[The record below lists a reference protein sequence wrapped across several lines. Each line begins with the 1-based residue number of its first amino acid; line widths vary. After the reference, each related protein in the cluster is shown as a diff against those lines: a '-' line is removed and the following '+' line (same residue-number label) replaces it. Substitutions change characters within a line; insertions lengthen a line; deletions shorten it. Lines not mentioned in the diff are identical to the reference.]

1 MTKKIILAETA
12 GFCMGVSLALRKLDQ
27 ALEKHRGQNIYTLG
41 PIIHNPQVLE
51 KYASLGVNIIKDI
64 DQPQPQD
71 VVVIR
76 AHGIPLET
84 ENTLRKRQI
93 QIIDATCP
101 KVKKA
106 QLLIQKHSSLSKHL
120 LLYGEPDHPE
130 VRGLVSYA
138 QGKTYVFDSLENLQK
153 LNLNSNEHYFLAAQ
167 TTQDRKQFYA
177 IKQFVQKKID
187 PYLEVLDT
195 ICDATKNRQE
205 EAVQIARQV
214 DFMIVVGGKNSG
226 NTRRLAQIAQAQG
239 VTSIHIETK
248 AELDQLELAK
258 HAKIG
263 LTAGA
268 STPDFIIQDI
278 YNFLLSLPGGK

>member
-1 MTKKIILAETA
+1 MTKKIILAQTA
-12 GFCMGVSLALRKLDQ
+12 GFCMGVSLALRKLDE

-41 PIIHNPQVLE
+41 PIIHNPQVLG
-51 KYASLGVNIIKDI
+51 KYASLGVNIIEDI

-71 VVVIR
+71 VVIIR

-84 ENTLRKRQI
+84 ENILRKRQV

-101 KVKKA
+101 KVKRA
-106 QLLIQKHSSLSKHL
+106 QLLIQKHSSASTHL

-130 VRGLVSYA
+130 VRGLLSYA
-138 QGKTYVFDSLENLQK
+138 RGKTYVFDNLENLQK
-153 LNLNSNEHYFLAAQ
+153 LNLDPNEHYFLAAQ

-187 PYLEVLDT
+187 PRLDVLDT

-226 NTRRLAQIAQAQG
+226 NTRRLAKVAQDQG
-239 VTSIHIETK
+239 TTCVHIETK
-248 AELDQLELAK
+248 EELPFPELAK
-258 HAKIG
+258 HSKIG

-268 STPDFIIQDI
+268 STPDFIIQEV
-278 YNFLLSLPGGK
+278 YNVLKNLA

>member
-1 MTKKIILAETA
+1 MTKKIILAQTA

-84 ENTLRKRQI
+84 ENILRKRQI

-226 NTRRLAQIAQAQG
+226 NTRRLAKVAQDQG
-239 VTSIHIETK
+239 ITCMHIETK
-248 AELDQLELAK
+248 EELNPLELAK

>member
-41 PIIHNPQVLE
+41 PIIHNPQVLG
-51 KYASLGVNIIKDI
+51 KYASLGVNIIEDI

-71 VVVIR
+71 VVIIR
-76 AHGIPLET
+76 AHGIPLEM
-84 ENTLRKRQI
+84 ENILRKRQI

-153 LNLNSNEHYFLAAQ
+153 LDLAPNEHYFLAAQ

-187 PYLEVLDT
+187 PYLEILDT

-226 NTRRLAQIAQAQG
+226 NTRRLAKVAQDQG
-239 VTSIHIETK
+239 ITCMHIETK
-248 AELDQLELAK
+248 EELNPLELAK
-258 HAKIG
+258 YAKIG

-278 YNFLLSLPGGK
+278 YNFLLSLPGGQ